1 MGVENHTQPRDAPP
15 NSQRASD
22 AGERAAVGAV
32 GAGAGVPKGFF
43 WSRLRVLLVWLVLF
57 AMLYAAVDHYLKP
70 KPMVITA
77 SGDLV
82 IERARDGHFH
92 MPGSVNGKPV
102 DFLVDT
108 GASLVVVSEAFA
120 RMAGMQRGVPTTFST
135 ANGEL
140 PGRIVP
146 DVPISV
152 GPIKVSGIRVGV
164 GLQVRD
170 ADQAL
175 LGQNFLSKFDIELSK
190 DRMVLRKR

>member
-1 MGVENHTQPRDAPP
+1 MGVENHSEPHDAQPDPRRV
-15 NSQRASD
+15 QD
-22 AGERAAVGAV
+22 AGAGAAV
-32 GAGAGVPKGFF
+32 GAGAGIPKGFV
-43 WSRLRVLLVWLVLF
+43 WSRLRVLMVWLAVF
-57 AMLYAAVDHYLKP
+57 AVLYAAVEFYLKP

-108 GASLVVVSEAFA
+108 GASLVVVSETFA
-120 RMAGMQRGVPTTFST
+120 RRAGLQGGVPTTFST

-140 PGRIVP
+140 PGRIVL

-170 ADQAL
+170 ADEAL